1 MIKDNFLN
9 ISIGKNNLYRK
20 VNRIRMKSKYTKGE
34 YLYLQNKKKMEI
46 IKTIL
51 FFGISASLYIA
62 GYVATGS
69 NKNYLTIAAVLGC
82 LPASK
87 SAVSMIMNLKVKG
100 CSEKVYKAISERFGG
115 EEGAYNLY
123 FTSYDKNY
131 DLSHVFVKGMTV
143 IGFTENTNLSDAGF
157 EEHIKTVLNRD
168 AIKGVNVKVYKDLDK
183 YLTRIEQMQSLENEK
198 SRENDIMKTLY
209 AVSL

>member
-1 MIKDNFLN
+1 
-9 ISIGKNNLYRK
+9 
-20 VNRIRMKSKYTKGE
+20 MKSKFTKGD
-34 YLYLQNKKKMEI
+34 YLYLQNKKKLEV
-46 IKTIL
+46 IKTIV
-51 FFGISASLYIA
+51 FFGVSAALYIA

-87 SAVSMIMNLKVKG
+87 SAVVMIMNLKVKG
-100 CSEKVYKAISERFGG
+100 CTEQAYKAISGRMG
-115 EEGAYNLY
+115 EKTGAYNLY

-131 DLSHVFVKGMTV
+131 ATSHVFVKGMT
-143 IGFTENTNLSDAGF
+143 IIAFTENDKFSEAGF

-168 AIKGVNVKVYKDLDK
+168 AIKGVNVKVYTDLDK
-183 YLTRIEQMQSLENEK
+183 YLTRMEQMQNLENEK

>member
-1 MIKDNFLN
+1 M
-9 ISIGKNNLYRK
+9 KNNH
-20 VNRIRMKSKYTKGE
+20 TKGE
-34 YLYLQNKKKMEI
+34 YLYLQNKKKMETL
-46 IKTIL
+46 KTIL
-51 FFGISASLYIA
+51 FFGISAALYIA
-62 GYVATGS
+62 GYVTTGS
-69 NKNYLTIAAVLGC
+69 NKNYLTIVAVLGC

-100 CSEKVYKAISERFGG
+100 CSEKSYKAISKKTGKNG
-115 EEGAYNLY
+115 GAYNLY

-143 IGFTENTNLSDAGF
+143 IGFAENEKISEAGF
-157 EEHIKTVLNRD
+157 EEHIKTVLNHD
-168 AIKGVNVKVYKDLDK
+168 AIKGVNVKLYKDLDK
-183 YLTRIEQMQSLENEK
+183 YLARIEQMQNLENEK